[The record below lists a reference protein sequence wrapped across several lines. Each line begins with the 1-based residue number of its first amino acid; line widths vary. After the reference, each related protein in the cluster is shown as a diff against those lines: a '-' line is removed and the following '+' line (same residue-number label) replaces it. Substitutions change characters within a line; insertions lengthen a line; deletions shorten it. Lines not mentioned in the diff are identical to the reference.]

1 MSLSRRGFFEK
12 AAVASAFGGAWAGAQ
27 SGTQSG
33 RPNILYI
40 IQEDI
45 GPNHAC
51 YGEPLVKTPNVD
63 RLAAQG
69 MRFTNTFCTGPVC
82 SASRSAL
89 MSGRYQN
96 NIGAHNHR
104 TWEWHKRPLPAPAA
118 HISEWFRNAGYF
130 TCNLQPESGK
140 RKPLNGAGG
149 SGKVDL
155 NFFGKFQVV
164 EQFFY
169 DILHLR

>member
-1 MSLSRRGFFEK
+1 
-12 AAVASAFGGAWAGAQ
+12 GAQ
-27 SGTQSG
+27 VRSAGN

-51 YGEPLVKTPNVD
+51 YGEPLVRTPNVD
-63 RLAAQG
+63 RFASQG
-69 MRFTNTFCTGPVC
+69 IRFNHMYCTGPVC

-96 NIGAHNHR
+96 KSGAHQDR
-104 TWEWHKRPLPAPAA
+104 PWQWHKKTLPAPAR
-118 HISEWFRNAGYF
+118 HICEWFRDAGYF
-130 TCNLQPESGK
+130 TCNIQPSGGK
-140 RKPLNGAGG
+140 KGRGAEG

-155 NFFGKFQVV
+155 NFLANGPDKEKFFDGTDWNQR
-164 EQFFY
+164 QPGQPF
-169 DILHLR
+169 